1 MAQFDLQVREAGGNG
16 VIGTW
21 KPLDLDLNI
30 TQNET
35 GSITSAFARSDP
47 TVKRNFFGPYRNDWF
62 LYRDAQL
69 LASGPITQAGWSDD
83 NEGIVTMAGK
93 TWHHLLDRRIWYFD
107 PEEPDYPTLISNF
120 IYRSG
125 VFPPADQKALMRP
138 LHLIVR
144 DLLDNVEENNGG
156 STDPTYQIIG
166 TTPNAQMQYEIFP
179 FDTTTIYQHIKT
191 ISEQDI
197 GFDFDIEWFAPYMN
211 KFFIYA
217 PIKESSGIVY
227 KLNRENITSLNFTND
242 GPVGTR
248 EYVIGDGQP
257 GTNWG
262 ILDQYVPSMDR
273 FRTLEVVTRFGR
285 VKDRAALARLAASEI
300 SRTKEPNLS
309 VDITVYPDTIPN
321 FWQKLDTG
329 IQVTVDYDFGF
340 HNLNSNPDSTGSFT
354 FWRVKGYNLKVN
366 RQGDPLVTFNMH
378 RVPG

>member
-1 MAQFDLQVREAGGNG
+1 MAQFDLRIDHASGGT
-16 VIGTW
+16 VGTW

-30 TQNET
+30 TQNEV
-35 GSITSAFARSDP
+35 GSITGAFARSDP

-62 LYRDAQL
+62 LYRDGQL
-69 LASGPITQAGWSDD
+69 LSSGPITQAGWSDTE
-83 NEGIVTMAGK
+83 EGIITFAGK

-125 VFPPADQKALMRP
+125 VFPPADQKALMRS

-144 DLLDNVEENNGG
+144 DLLDDVEAHGVP
-156 STDPTYQIIG
+156 TDPSYTIRG
-166 TTPNAQMQYEIFP
+166 TTPDAQMQYEIYP
-179 FDTTTIYQHIKT
+179 FDTTSIYQHIKT

-197 GFDFDIEWFAPYMN
+197 GFDFDIEWTGTFTRD
-211 KFFIYA
+211 FVIHA
-217 PIKESSGIVY
+217 PIKESNGIVY
-227 KLNRENITSLNFTND
+227 RFNRDNIVSLNFAND

-262 ILDQYVPSMDR
+262 ILDQYIPSMDR

-285 VKDRAALARLAASEI
+285 VKDRAALERLAQSEI

-321 FWQKLDTG
+321 FWPKLDTG

-340 HNLNSNPDSTGSFT
+340 HNLNSNPDDAGSFT

-366 RQGDPLVTFNMH
+366 RQGDPLVSFNMH